1 MVLKLTTS
9 KPQAFESLTDALR
22 AIDRYYQSHNILNVE
37 QASHRIDDAL
47 VQDSDYGLAVYYKG
61 VVLDLIG
68 KPADAPE
75 YLERI
80 LNECNEPNLEIET
93 KFNLGV
99 VYYHRYSH
107 RFLEQA
113 KLYFDQ
119 VIEKARD
126 AKLKRLAQAHLAQAH
141 AMWMI
146 PSDDQHPNKHK
157 EVSNEVRQHIEH
169 HFKECK
175 TLVEKLRK
183 VKRNQP
189 RLIATYENAN
199 GMSNMYYTDYVACE
213 VSIRGEYLKTARDSL
228 LTAEKYLPDDWANTC
243 DLGSIELRL
252 AALAR
257 ESENPKAEIETNFST
272 GRDYLLRV
280 VNDLRPGYGF
290 ALYELGILHRV
301 WRKWDK
307 ADYYQQEALKVPEK
321 YRDAGDKRVKKQL
334 ERIANRDS
342 SYP

>member
-1 MVLKLTTS
+1 MALKLTTNNS
-9 KPQAFESLTDALR
+9 QAFESLTDALR

-37 QASHRIDDAL
+37 QASDRIDDAL
-47 VQDSDYGLAVYYKG
+47 AQDSNYGLAVYYKG

-68 KPADAPE
+68 KPVDAPE
-75 YLERI
+75 YFERI

-93 KFNLGV
+93 RFNLGV
-99 VYYHRYSH
+99 VYYHRYGH

-113 KLYFDQ
+113 KSYFDQ

-126 AKLKRLAQAHLAQAH
+126 VKLKHLAHAHLAQTH
-141 AMWMI
+141 AMWMRL
-146 PSDDQHPNKHK
+146 PYEPDKQMQ
-157 EVSNEVRQHIEH
+157 VSTEDRQQIEQ
-169 HFKECK
+169 HFKECQA
-175 TLVEKLRK
+175 LVAVLRM
-183 VKRNQP
+183 VKRKQP

-199 GMSNMYYTDYVACE
+199 GMSNMYYTDEVARE
-213 VSIRGEYLKTARDSL
+213 VSTRGSHLKVAHDSL
-228 LTAEKYLPDDWANTC
+228 LMAEKHLPNDWANTC
-243 DLGSIELRL
+243 DLGSVELRL
-252 AALAR
+252 AVLAR
-257 ESENPKAEIETNFST
+257 DSEKPNAEIETHFSA

-321 YRDAGDKRVKKQL
+321 YRDAGDKRVKKEL
-334 ERIANRDS
+334 ERIANQDS